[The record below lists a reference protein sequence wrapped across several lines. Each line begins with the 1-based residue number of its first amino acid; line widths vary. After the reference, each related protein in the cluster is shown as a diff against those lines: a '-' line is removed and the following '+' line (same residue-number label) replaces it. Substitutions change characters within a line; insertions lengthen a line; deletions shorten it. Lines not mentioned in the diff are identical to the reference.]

1 MLGSFYRTFY
11 SKFACFGFIKKF
23 QILFEKIEKHVAKNI
38 ILGPRND
45 FFGLFIKGK
54 KSFKFDNKGLKTY
67 PKIVSDS
74 VFKKK
79 NAGVGTSF
87 YSFHSKN
94 DVSSHF

>member
-54 KSFKFDNKGLKTY
+54 KALNLTIRG
-67 PKIVSDS
+67 
-74 VFKKK
+74 
-79 NAGVGTSF
+79 
-87 YSFHSKN
+87 
-94 DVSSHF
+94 

>member
-11 SKFACFGFIKKF
+11 SKFACSGFIKKF
-23 QILFEKIEKHVAKNI
+23 QILFEKIEKHVAINI

-45 FFGLFIKGK
+45 FSGCLLKAK
-54 KSFKFDNKGLKTY
+54 KALNLDNKGLKTY

-79 NAGVGTSF
+79 MQV
-87 YSFHSKN
+87 
-94 DVSSHF
+94 